1 MGGHFDIILFVNM
14 WELKVFMYV
23 VNAKQVENVEPDN
36 TSTSATI
43 IIITELWWSDYCG
56 VTADKNCIVV
66 NIAQL
71 CMN

>member
-43 IIITELWWSDYCG
+43 ITEI
-56 VTADKNCIVV
+56 IVV
-66 NIAQL
+66 VGLLWCQ
-71 CMN
+71 

>member
-14 WELKVFMYV
+14 WELKVLMYV

-43 IIITELWWSDYCG
+43 ITEI
-56 VTADKNCIVV
+56 IVV
-66 NIAQL
+66 VGLLWCHCRQKL
-71 CMN
+71 HCG